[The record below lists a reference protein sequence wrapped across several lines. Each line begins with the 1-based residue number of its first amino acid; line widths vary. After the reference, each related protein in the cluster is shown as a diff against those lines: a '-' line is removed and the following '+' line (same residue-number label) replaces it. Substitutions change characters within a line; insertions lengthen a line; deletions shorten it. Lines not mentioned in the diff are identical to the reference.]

1 VSPTMSE
8 NDSGLWLGIDT
19 STSVSVALARPGH
32 VLASR
37 SATASNVHVEQLM
50 PFVSDVMA
58 ESGHVLA
65 DLAGVVVGI
74 GPGPF
79 TGLRVGIVTAQT
91 LAYVL
96 DVPVRGVCSL
106 DVVALSVAATKPGR
120 GFTVVS
126 DARRKEL
133 YWATYDLAGHR
144 VGGPNVTHPEDVPTG
159 LVVGPAADLYDLAG
173 ERHLVAL
180 DPGVVAASPE
190 RLPDL
195 GTEPL
200 YLRRP
205 DAQVATSVKTVLTG
219 RRP

>member
-1 VSPTMSE
+1 MSE
-8 NDSGLWLGIDT
+8 SDSGLWLGIDT
-19 STSVSVALARPGH
+19 STSVTAALARPGH

-37 SATASNVHVEQLM
+37 AVTAPNAHVEQLM
-50 PFVSDVMA
+50 PLVSEVVA
-58 ESGHVLA
+58 EGGHALA
-65 DLAGVVVGI
+65 DLAGIVVGI

-106 DVVALSVAATKPGR
+106 DIVALTYAASRPSR

-133 YWATYDLAGHR
+133 YWATYDASGKR
-144 VGGPNVTHPEDVPTG
+144 VDGPNVTLPPDVPTG

-173 ERHLVAL
+173 ERVVVAL
-180 DPGVVAASPE
+180 DPGAIAVSPE
-190 RLPDL
+190 RLADL

-205 DAQVATSVKTVLTG
+205 DAQVSTSIKPVLT
-219 RRP
+219 RWPS

>member
-1 VSPTMSE
+1 MSE
-8 NDSGLWLGIDT
+8 SDSGLWLGIDT
-19 STSVSVALARPGH
+19 STSVTAALARPGH

-37 SATASNVHVEQLM
+37 AVTATNVHVEQLM
-50 PFVSDVMA
+50 PLVSEVMA
-58 ESGHVLA
+58 ASGHVLA
-65 DLAGVVVGI
+65 DLAGIVVGI

-106 DVVALSVAATKPGR
+106 DIVALTFAATHPSR
-120 GFTVVS
+120 GFTVIS

-133 YWATYDLAGHR
+133 YWATYEPSGKRLD
-144 VGGPNVTHPEDVPTG
+144 GPNVTLPCDVPTG
-159 LVVGPAADLYDLAG
+159 LIVGPAADLYELAG
-173 ERHLVAL
+173 ERVVVAL
-180 DPGVVAASPE
+180 DPGAIAVAPT
-190 RLPDL
+190 RLADL

-205 DAQVATSVKTVLTG
+205 DAQVSTSIKTVLTG
-219 RRP
+219 RPS

>member
-1 VSPTMSE
+1 MSE
-8 NDSGLWLGIDT
+8 SDSGLWLGIDT
-19 STSVSVALARPGH
+19 STGVTAALARPGR
-32 VLASR
+32 VLASDAVADTH
-37 SATASNVHVEQLM
+37 SHAEQLM
-50 PFVSDVMA
+50 PLVSEVVA
-58 ESGHVLA
+58 ESGHTLA

-96 DVPVRGVCSL
+96 DVPLRGVCSL
-106 DVVALSVAATKPGR
+106 DVVALTFAATKPDR
-120 GFTVVS
+120 GFTVVI

-133 YWATYDLAGHR
+133 YWASYDATGERLGE
-144 VGGPNVTHPEDVPTG
+144 PQVTLPGDVPTG

-173 ERHLVAL
+173 ERVVVAL
-180 DPGVVAASPE
+180 DPGVIAAAPE
-190 RLPDL
+190 RLADL

-205 DAQVATSVKTVLTG
+205 DAQVSTSIKTVLSG
-219 RRP
+219 RPS

>member
-1 VSPTMSE
+1 MSE
-8 NDSGLWLGIDT
+8 SDSGLWLGIDT
-19 STSVSVALARPGH
+19 STGVSVALARPGH

-37 SATASNVHVEQLM
+37 SASATNVHAEQLM
-50 PFVSDVMA
+50 PLVTEVMA
-58 ESGHVLA
+58 EAGHTLT
-65 DLAGVVVGI
+65 DLAGVVVGV

-106 DVVALSVAATKPGR
+106 DIVALTVAATKPGR

-133 YWATYDLAGHR
+133 YWATYDAAGR
-144 VGGPNVTHPEDVPTG
+144 RLDGPSVTHPGDVPTG
-159 LVVGPAADLYDLAG
+159 LVVGPAADLYELDG
-173 ERHLVAL
+173 ERLVVAL
-180 DPGVVAASPE
+180 DPGAVAVAPE

-205 DAQVATSVKTVLTG
+205 DAQVSTSVKTVLTG
-219 RRP
+219 RHA

>member
-1 VSPTMSE
+1 MSE
-8 NDSGLWLGIDT
+8 SDSGLWLGIDT
-19 STSVSVALARPGH
+19 STGVSVALARPGH
-32 VLASR
+32 VLGSR
-37 SATASNVHVEQLM
+37 SLTATNVHAEQLM
-50 PFVSDVMA
+50 PLVSEVMA
-58 ESGHVLA
+58 DCGHALS

-106 DVVALSVAATKPGR
+106 DIVALGVAATTPGR
-120 GFTVVS
+120 PFTVVS

-133 YWATYDLAGHR
+133 YWATYDAGGR
-144 VGGPNVTHPEDVPTG
+144 RLDGPTVTLPGDVPTG
-159 LVVGPAADLYDLAG
+159 LVTGPAADLYDLAG
-173 ERHLVAL
+173 QRVVVAL
-180 DPGVVAASPE
+180 DPGLVAAAPE

-205 DAQVATSVKTVLTG
+205 DAQVSTGIKTVLTG
-219 RRP
+219 RRG

>member
-1 VSPTMSE
+1 MSE
-8 NDSGLWLGIDT
+8 SDSGLWLGIDT
-19 STSVSVALARPGH
+19 STGVTAALARPGH

-37 SATASNVHVEQLM
+37 SVMATNVHAEQLM
-50 PFVSDVMA
+50 PLVSEVVA

-65 DLAGVVVGI
+65 DLAGIVVGV

-91 LAYVL
+91 LGYVL

-106 DVVALSVAATKPGR
+106 DIVAITYAATHPDR

-133 YWATYDLAGHR
+133 YWATYSAAGKR
-144 VGGPNVTHPEDVPTG
+144 LGAPQVTLPGDVPTG
-159 LVVGPAADLYDLAG
+159 LVVGPAADKYELAG
-173 ERHLVAL
+173 ERVVVAL
-180 DPGVVAASPE
+180 DPGAIAVAPD
-190 RLPDL
+190 RLDDL

-205 DAQVATSVKTVLTG
+205 DAQVSTSVKTVLSG
-219 RRP
+219 RPS

>member
-1 VSPTMSE
+1 MPLVSE
-8 NDSGLWLGIDT
+8 
-19 STSVSVALARPGH
+19 VV
-32 VLASR
+32 
-37 SATASNVHVEQLM
+37 
-50 PFVSDVMA
+50 A

-65 DLAGVVVGI
+65 DLAGIVVGV

-106 DVVALSVAATKPGR
+106 DIVAITYAATHPDR

-133 YWATYDLAGHR
+133 YWATYTAAGKR
-144 VGGPNVTHPEDVPTG
+144 TGKPQVTLPGDVPTG
-159 LVVGPAADLYDLAG
+159 LVVGPAADLYELAG
-173 ERHLVAL
+173 ERVVVPL
-180 DPGVVAASPE
+180 DPGAIAVAPE
-190 RLPDL
+190 RLHDL

-205 DAQVATSVKTVLTG
+205 DAQVSTSIKTVLTA
-219 RRP
+219 RPS

>member
-1 VSPTMSE
+1 MSE
-8 NDSGLWLGIDT
+8 SDSGLWLGIDT
-19 STSVSVALARPGH
+19 STGVAVSLARPGH
-32 VLASR
+32 VLAAR
-37 SATASNVHVEQLM
+37 SVSAANVHAEQLM
-50 PFVSDVMA
+50 PLVSEVMA
-58 ESGHVLA
+58 ESGHALA
-65 DLAGVVVGI
+65 DLAGIVVGI

-106 DVVALSVAATKPGR
+106 DIVALSVAATKPGR

-133 YWATYDLAGHR
+133 YWATYDASGRRLD
-144 VGGPNVTHPEDVPTG
+144 GPSVTLPADVPTG
-159 LVVGPAADLYDLAG
+159 LVVGPGADLYDLAG
-173 ERHLVAL
+173 ERRVVAL
-180 DPGVVAASPE
+180 DPGAVAVAPE

-205 DAQVATSVKTVLTG
+205 DAQVSTSVKTVLPG
-219 RRP
+219 RRA

>member
-1 VSPTMSE
+1 MSE
-8 NDSGLWLGIDT
+8 SDSGLWLGIDT
-19 STSVSVALARPGH
+19 STGVTAALARPGH

-37 SATASNVHVEQLM
+37 AVTATNVHAEQLM
-50 PFVSDVMA
+50 PLVSEVMA
-58 ESGHVLA
+58 ASGHVLA

-106 DVVALSVAATKPGR
+106 DVVALTFAAARPSR

-133 YWATYDLAGHR
+133 YWATYEPSGQRLD
-144 VGGPNVTHPEDVPTG
+144 GPHVTLPGDVPAG
-159 LVVGPAADLYDLAG
+159 LIVGPAADLYELEG
-173 ERHLVAL
+173 VRVVVEL
-180 DPGVVAASPE
+180 DPGAIAVAPTQLS
-190 RLPDL
+190 DL

-205 DAQVATSVKTVLTG
+205 DAQVSTSIKTVLTG
-219 RRP
+219 RPS

>member
-1 VSPTMSE
+1 MSE
-8 NDSGLWLGIDT
+8 SDSGLWLGLDT
-19 STSVSVALARPGH
+19 STGVSVALARPGRI
-32 VLASR
+32 LASR
-37 SATASNVHVEQLM
+37 AVSATNVHAEQLM
-50 PFVSDVMA
+50 PLVSEVMA
-58 ESGHVLA
+58 ESGHALA

-106 DVVALSVAATKPGR
+106 DIVALSVAATKPGR

-133 YWATYDLAGHR
+133 YWATYDAAGR
-144 VGGPNVTHPEDVPTG
+144 RLDGPSVSLPGDVPTG
-159 LVVGPAADLYDLAG
+159 LLVGPAADLYDLPG
-173 ERHLVAL
+173 ERVVVAL
-180 DPGVVAASPE
+180 DPGAVAVAPE

-205 DAQVATSVKTVLTG
+205 DARVSTGVKTVLAG

>member
-1 VSPTMSE
+1 MSE
-8 NDSGLWLGIDT
+8 SDSGLWLGIDT
-19 STSVSVALARPGH
+19 STGVTAAVARPGH
-32 VLASR
+32 VLAAR
-37 SATASNVHVEQLM
+37 AVTATNVHAEQLM
-50 PFVSDVMA
+50 PLVSEVMA
-58 ESGHVLA
+58 ASGHVLA

-79 TGLRVGIVTAQT
+79 TGLRVGIVSAQT

-106 DVVALSVAATKPGR
+106 DVVALTFAATRPSR

-133 YWATYDLAGHR
+133 YWATYEP
-144 VGGPNVTHPEDVPTG
+144 GGKRIDGPHVTLPGDVPTG
-159 LVVGPAADLYDLAG
+159 LVVGPAADLYELEG
-173 ERHLVAL
+173 ERVVVEL
-180 DPGVVAASPE
+180 DPGAIAVAPKQLS
-190 RLPDL
+190 DL

-205 DAQVATSVKTVLTG
+205 DAQVSTSIKTVLTG
-219 RRP
+219 RPS

>member
-1 VSPTMSE
+1 MSE
-8 NDSGLWLGIDT
+8 SDSGLWLGIDT
-19 STSVSVALARPGH
+19 STGVTAAVARPGH

-37 SATASNVHVEQLM
+37 AVTATNVHAEQLM
-50 PFVSDVMA
+50 PLVSEVVA

-65 DLAGVVVGI
+65 DLAGIVVGV

-91 LAYVL
+91 LSYVL
-96 DVPVRGVCSL
+96 DVGLRGVCSL
-106 DVVALSVAATKPGR
+106 DIVALTFAATRPAR

-133 YWATYDLAGHR
+133 YWATYDAAGKR
-144 VGGPNVTHPEDVPTG
+144 VDEPHVTLPGDVPTG
-159 LVVGPAADLYDLAG
+159 LVVGPAAEKYELAG
-173 ERHLVAL
+173 ERIIVAL
-180 DPGVVAASPE
+180 DPGVIAAAPE
-190 RLPDL
+190 RLADL

-205 DAQVATSVKTVLTG
+205 DAQVSTTIKTVLTG
-219 RRP
+219 RPA

>member
-1 VSPTMSE
+1 MS
-8 NDSGLWLGIDT
+8 DTDTGLWLGIDT
-19 STSVSVALARPGH
+19 STGVTVALARPGQ
-32 VLASR
+32 VLVSR
-37 SATASNVHVEQLM
+37 AVTATNQHAEQLM
-50 PFVSDVMA
+50 PLVSEVVA
-58 ESGHVLA
+58 ESGHTLD
-65 DLAGVVVGI
+65 DLAGVAVGI

-106 DVVALSVAATKPGR
+106 DIVALQFADTHPDR

-133 YWATYDLAGHR
+133 YWATYDAAGHR
-144 VGGPNVTHPEDVPTG
+144 TDGPNVTLPTEVPTG
-159 LVVGPAADLYDLAG
+159 LVVGPAAELYELAG
-173 ERHLVAL
+173 ERVALSL
-180 DPGVVAASPE
+180 DPGALVVDPE
-190 RLPDL
+190 RLADL

-205 DAQVATSVKTVLTG
+205 DATPSPTVKTVLTG
-219 RRP
+219 RS

>member
-1 VSPTMSE
+1 MSE
-8 NDSGLWLGIDT
+8 FDSGLWLGIDT
-19 STSVSVALARPGH
+19 STGVTAALARPGR

-37 SATASNVHVEQLM
+37 SVTATNVHAEQLM
-50 PFVSDVMA
+50 PLVSEVVA

-65 DLAGVVVGI
+65 DLAGIVVGI

-106 DVVALSVAATKPGR
+106 DIVAITYAATHPDR

-133 YWATYDLAGHR
+133 YWATYTAAGKR
-144 VGGPNVTHPEDVPTG
+144 VGPPQVTLPGEVPTG
-159 LVVGPAADLYDLAG
+159 LVVGPAADLYELAG
-173 ERHLVAL
+173 ERVVVPL
-180 DPGVVAASPE
+180 DPGAIAVAPE
-190 RLPDL
+190 RLDDL

-205 DAQVATSVKTVLTG
+205 DAQVSTSIKTVLTA
-219 RRP
+219 RPS

>member
-1 VSPTMSE
+1 MSE
-8 NDSGLWLGIDT
+8 SDSGLWLGIDT
-19 STSVSVALARPGH
+19 STSVTAALARPGH

-37 SATASNVHVEQLM
+37 AVTGSNLHVEQLM
-50 PFVSDVMA
+50 PLVSEVVA

-65 DLAGVVVGI
+65 DLAGIVVGI

-106 DVVALSVAATKPGR
+106 DIVALTYAATHPSH

-133 YWATYDLAGHR
+133 YWATYDAAGTR
-144 VGGPNVTHPEDVPTG
+144 LDGPNVTLPGDVPTG
-159 LVVGPAADLYDLAG
+159 LLVGPAADLYELAG
-173 ERHLVAL
+173 ERVVVAL
-180 DPGVVAASPE
+180 DPGAIAVAPE

-205 DAQVATSVKTVLTG
+205 DAQVSTSIKTVLTE
-219 RRP
+219 RES

>member
-1 VSPTMSE
+1 MSE
-8 NDSGLWLGIDT
+8 SDSGLWLGIDT
-19 STSVSVALARPGH
+19 STSVSAALARPGH

-37 SATASNVHVEQLM
+37 TVTSGNVHVEQLM
-50 PFVSDVMA
+50 PLVSEVVA

-65 DLAGVVVGI
+65 DLAGIVVGI

-91 LAYVL
+91 LGYVL

-106 DVVALSVAATKPGR
+106 DIVALTFAAGRPGR

-133 YWATYDLAGHR
+133 YWATYDAAGKR
-144 VGGPNVTHPEDVPTG
+144 LDGPNVTLPGDVPTG
-159 LVVGPAADLYDLAG
+159 LLVGPAAELYELAG
-173 ERHLVAL
+173 ARVVVPL
-180 DPGVVAASPE
+180 DPGAIAVDPD

-205 DAQVATSVKTVLTG
+205 DAQVSTSVKTVLAG
-219 RRP
+219 RPS

>member
-1 VSPTMSE
+1 MSE
-8 NDSGLWLGIDT
+8 SDSGLWLGIDT
-19 STSVSVALARPGH
+19 STSVTAAVARPGH
-32 VLASR
+32 VLATR
-37 SATASNVHVEQLM
+37 KAVGSNVHVEQLM
-50 PFVSDVMA
+50 PLVSEVVA
-58 ESGHVLA
+58 ASGHVVA
-65 DLAGVVVGI
+65 DLAGIVVGI

-106 DVVALSVAATKPGR
+106 DIVALTYAATHPAR

-133 YWATYDLAGHR
+133 YWATYDQGGRRLD
-144 VGGPNVTHPEDVPTG
+144 GPNVTLPGDVPTG
-159 LVVGPAADLYDLAG
+159 LVVGPAADLYELAG
-173 ERHLVAL
+173 ERVVVAL
-180 DPGVVAASPE
+180 DPGAIAVAPE

-205 DAQVATSVKTVLTG
+205 DAQVSTSIKTVLSG
-219 RRP
+219 RPS

>member
-1 VSPTMSE
+1 MSE
-8 NDSGLWLGIDT
+8 SDSGLWLGIDT
-19 STSVSVALARPGH
+19 STGVAVSLARPGH
-32 VLASR
+32 VLAAR
-37 SATASNVHVEQLM
+37 SVSTANVHAEQLM
-50 PFVSDVMA
+50 PLVSEVMA
-58 ESGHVLA
+58 ESGHALA
-65 DLAGVVVGI
+65 DLAGIVVGI

-106 DVVALSVAATKPGR
+106 DIVALSVAATKPGR

-133 YWATYDLAGHR
+133 YWATYDASGRRLD
-144 VGGPNVTHPEDVPTG
+144 GPSVTLPADVPTG
-159 LVVGPAADLYDLAG
+159 LVVGPGADLYDLAG
-173 ERHLVAL
+173 ERRVVAL
-180 DPGVVAASPE
+180 DPGAVAVAPE

-205 DAQVATSVKTVLTG
+205 DAQVSTSVKTVLPG
-219 RRP
+219 RRA

>member
-1 VSPTMSE
+1 MSE
-8 NDSGLWLGIDT
+8 SDSGLWLGIDT
-19 STSVSVALARPGH
+19 STTVTPAVALPGH
-32 VLASR
+32 VLASP
-37 SATASNVHVEQLM
+37 AVTGTNVHVEQLM
-50 PFVSDVMA
+50 PLVTEVLA

-65 DLAGVVVGI
+65 DLAGIVVGI

-96 DVPVRGVCSL
+96 DIPVRGVCSL
-106 DVVALSVAATKPGR
+106 DIVALTFAPTRPGR

-133 YWATYDLAGHR
+133 YWATYDPDGRRRGA
-144 VGGPNVTHPEDVPTG
+144 PQVTLPGDVPTG
-159 LVVGPAADLYDLAG
+159 LVVGPAAEKYDLAG
-173 ERHLVAL
+173 DRVVVPL
-180 DPGVVAASPE
+180 DPGAIAVAPQ
-190 RLPDL
+190 RLADL

-205 DAQVATSVKTVLTG
+205 DAQVSTSIKTVLTA
-219 RRP
+219 RPS

>member
-1 VSPTMSE
+1 MSE
-8 NDSGLWLGIDT
+8 SDSGLWLGIDT
-19 STSVSVALARPGH
+19 STGVTAALARPGR
-32 VLASR
+32 VLTSR
-37 SATASNVHVEQLM
+37 AVSATNVHAEQLM
-50 PFVSDVMA
+50 PLVSEVVA

-65 DLAGVVVGI
+65 DLAGIVVGV

-106 DVVALSVAATKPGR
+106 DIVALTYAATRPDR

-133 YWATYDLAGHR
+133 YWATYSATGKRLGEPQVALPG
-144 VGGPNVTHPEDVPTG
+144 DVPTG
-159 LVVGPAADLYDLAG
+159 LVVGPAAELYELAG
-173 ERHLVAL
+173 ERVFVAL
-180 DPGVVAASPE
+180 DPGAIAIAPD
-190 RLPDL
+190 RLPDI

-205 DAQVATSVKTVLTG
+205 DAQVSTSVKTVLTA
-219 RRP
+219 RFS

>member
-1 VSPTMSE
+1 MSE
-8 NDSGLWLGIDT
+8 SDSGLWLGIDT
-19 STSVSVALARPGH
+19 STGVTAAVARPGH
-32 VLASR
+32 VLAAR
-37 SATASNVHVEQLM
+37 AVTATNVHAEQLM
-50 PFVSDVMA
+50 PLVSEVVD

-65 DLAGVVVGI
+65 DLAGIVVGI

-96 DVPVRGVCSL
+96 DVPLRGVCSL
-106 DVVALSVAATKPGR
+106 DVVALRFAATRPSR

-133 YWATYDLAGHR
+133 YWATYSSAGTR
-144 VGGPNVTHPEDVPTG
+144 VEGPNVTLPGDVPTG

-173 ERHLVAL
+173 ERIVVAL
-180 DPGVVAASPE
+180 DPGAIAVGPE
-190 RLPDL
+190 RLADL

-205 DAQVATSVKTVLTG
+205 DAQVSTSIKTVLSG
-219 RRP
+219 RPS

>member
-1 VSPTMSE
+1 MSE
-8 NDSGLWLGIDT
+8 SDSGLWLGIDT
-19 STSVSVALARPGH
+19 STGVTAALARPGH

-37 SATASNVHVEQLM
+37 SVMATNVHAEQLM
-50 PFVSDVMA
+50 PLVSEVVA

-65 DLAGVVVGI
+65 DLAGIVVGV

-91 LAYVL
+91 LGYVL

-106 DVVALSVAATKPGR
+106 DIVAITYAATHPDR

-133 YWATYDLAGHR
+133 YWATYSAAGKR
-144 VGGPNVTHPEDVPTG
+144 LGAPQVTLPGDVPTG
-159 LVVGPAADLYDLAG
+159 LVVGPAADKYELAG
-173 ERHLVAL
+173 ERVVVAL
-180 DPGVVAASPE
+180 DPGAIAVAPD
-190 RLPDL
+190 RLDDL

-200 YLRRP
+200 HLRRP
-205 DAQVATSVKTVLTG
+205 DAQVSTSVKTVLSG
-219 RRP
+219 RPS

>member
-1 VSPTMSE
+1 MSE
-8 NDSGLWLGIDT
+8 SDSGLWLGIDT
-19 STSVSVALARPGH
+19 STGVTAALARPGH

-37 SATASNVHVEQLM
+37 AVSATNVHAEQLM
-50 PFVSDVMA
+50 PLVSEVVA

-65 DLAGVVVGI
+65 DLAGIVVGV

-106 DVVALSVAATKPGR
+106 DIVALSYAATRPDR

-133 YWATYDLAGHR
+133 YWATYAASGKRLGE
-144 VGGPNVTHPEDVPTG
+144 PQVTLPGDVPAG
-159 LVVGPAADLYDLAG
+159 LIVGPAAELYELEG
-173 ERHLVAL
+173 ERIVVAL
-180 DPGVVAASPE
+180 DPGAIVVAPE
-190 RLPDL
+190 RLADI
-195 GTEPL
+195 GTEPM

-205 DAQVATSVKTVLTG
+205 DAQVSTSVKTVLT
-219 RRP
+219 RRPW

>member
-1 VSPTMSE
+1 MSE
-8 NDSGLWLGIDT
+8 SDSGLWLGIDT
-19 STSVSVALARPGH
+19 STGVTAALARPGH

-37 SATASNVHVEQLM
+37 AVTATNVHAEQLM
-50 PFVSDVMA
+50 PLVSEVVA
-58 ESGHVLA
+58 ASGHVLA
-65 DLAGVVVGI
+65 DLAGIVVGV

-106 DVVALSVAATKPGR
+106 DIVAIEYAATRPSR

-133 YWATYDLAGHR
+133 YWATYSPAGKR
-144 VGGPNVTHPEDVPTG
+144 LGEPQVTLPGHVPTG
-159 LVVGPAADLYDLAG
+159 LIVGPAADLYELAG
-173 ERHLVAL
+173 ERVAL
-180 DPGVVAASPE
+180 ALNPGVIAADPK
-190 RLPDL
+190 RLPDI

-205 DAQVATSVKTVLTG
+205 DAQVSTSVKTVLTA
-219 RRP
+219 RQA